1 MNRKRFRIA
10 LPAAVT
16 FLLLT
21 ELVSAHHGNA
31 GFDMSKTMTVTGTIT
46 RVEIVNPN
54 AVVYIDVKNDKGTK
68 ARVEMGG
75 LG

>member
-31 GFDMSKTMTVTGTIT
+31 GSTGK
-46 RVEIVNPN
+46 VAKKEL
-54 AVVYIDVKNDKGTK
+54 K